1 MATQSG
7 RLVVGEAKPLSV
19 DVDEIYSVQIS
30 VDGQPY
36 VLVVAGYTLPNG
48 IRCITGH
55 ELLRAFRPSQNFYA
69 EVGEAIAR
77 ARAE

>member
-7 RLVVGEAKPLSV
+7 RLVVGEAKRLSV
-19 DVDEIYSVQIS
+19 DVEQVYSVHIF

-36 VLVVAGYTLPNG
+36 GIVVAEYTLPNG
-48 IRCITGH
+48 IRCLTGH
-55 ELLRAFRPSQNFYA
+55 EFLKVFLPEQNFYR

-77 ARAE
+77 ARAD